1 MASIVAPAPSSAVAA
16 PEIHSLAVLPLKNLS
31 GDPNQEYFADG
42 TTLELI
48 TTLTKINNLSHQ
60 SRVRE
65 AAISVPTSQTVPHCK
80 SSFWRVGSQQAC
92 SPDFLSAIP

>member
-1 MASIVAPAPSSAVAA
+1 
-16 PEIHSLAVLPLKNLS
+16 VLPLKNLS
-31 GDPNQEYFADG
+31 GDRNQEYFADG

-65 AAISVPTSQTVPHCK
+65 AAISVPTSQTSQTVPHCK